1 MSESTDSAAGTATA
15 TAAATGPA
23 TATAATTAAG
33 ATGATGVTD
42 VSFLLQHTAHVLT
55 TRMTA
60 ALAEIGMS
68 PRAHCVL
75 AHAAAAERTQ
85 AQIAELSDLDKTT
98 MVVTVDLLE
107 RAGLAER
114 VPSATDRRARIIRL
128 TAAGRDAVAAG
139 QRIVDQVH
147 ADVLGALPAE
157 ERGPFVA
164 ALTRLAAGHLSTP
177 VDSPATA
184 PGVRRPRQ
192 ARV

>member
-1 MSESTDSAAGTATA
+1 MNESTDSAAGTATA

-23 TATAATTAAG
+23 TATAATT